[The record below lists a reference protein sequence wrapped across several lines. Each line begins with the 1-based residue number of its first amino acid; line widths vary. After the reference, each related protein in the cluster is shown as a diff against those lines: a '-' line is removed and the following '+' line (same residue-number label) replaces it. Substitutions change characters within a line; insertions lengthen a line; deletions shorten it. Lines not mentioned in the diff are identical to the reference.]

1 MSQLKIHLAQINPT
15 VGDFDGNAAK
25 ILREFSRANE
35 AGCDLVVFCE
45 MTICGYPCEDLW
57 LKKYF
62 VENAQEKIAEIIAAT
77 KGAKCAILLGAP
89 TIGVNR
95 SKKEIIRNSALLI
108 SDGKIVETIHKKTLP
123 NFGVFDEQRYFEAAN
138 YLSVVEFRGFD
149 LAILICEDLWNLQN
163 LYLLQEQ
170 VFDAV
175 IAINASPYST
185 KKHLARAK
193 ICENFAKTLGK
204 PLVYVNQVG
213 GQDSLV
219 FDGSS
224 FVLDSTGN
232 EVLKLGEFVEDCGL
246 VEVEKTG
253 GVQPLTPALSPK
265 GRGSCAELRSANSQ
279 LAKDGF
285 LRLGATPSPLV
296 GEGWG
301 EGFNELKRDYLAA
314 TLALRDYVTKNGF
327 KKVLLGMSGGIDSAL
342 VATIAVDALGAENV
356 ALYALPTRFNSET
369 SMIDAQNC
377 AENLGV
383 KLKIIPIEES
393 FKSMLATLGEVS
405 QLTQENLQ
413 ARIRGNILMALS
425 NDSGAL
431 LLSTG
436 NKSELAC
443 GYATLYGDMC
453 GAFNPIKDFYKT
465 RIYELAKFCGKIPQ
479 NILTKAPTAELRENQ
494 KDSDSLPEYEILD
507 QILFAL
513 IEEQKS
519 TAKIISSGFD
529 GDLVKKVA
537 KLFYSSEYKR
547 RQSCL
552 GPKVSET
559 AFDKDRRFPITNK
572 FTK

>member
-1 MSQLKIHLAQINPT
+1 MSKLKIHLAQINPT
-15 VGDFDGNAAK
+15 VGDLDGNAVK
-25 ILREFSRANE
+25 ILREFSKANE
-35 AGCDLVVFCE
+35 AGCDLVVFSE

-62 VENAQEKIAEIIAAT
+62 VESAQDKISEIIAAT
-77 KGAKCAILLGAP
+77 KGQKCAILLGAP
-89 TIGVNR
+89 TTGLNR
-95 SKKEIIRNSALLI
+95 AKKEITHNSAILI
-108 SDGKIVETIHKKTLP
+108 ADGMIEKIIHKKTLP
-123 NFGVFDEQRYFEAAN
+123 NFAVFDEARYFEAAT
-138 YLSVVEFRGFD
+138 YLSVIEFRGFD
-149 LAILICEDLWNLQN
+149 LAILICEDLWHLKN

-175 IAINASPYST
+175 ISINASPYST

-193 ICENFAKTLGK
+193 ICENFAKSLGK

-224 FVLDSTGN
+224 FVLDSEGK
-232 EVLKLGEFVEDCGL
+232 EVLRLAGFHEDCGT
-246 VEVEKTG
+246 VEI
-253 GVQPLTPALSPK
+253 
-265 GRGSCAELRSANSQ
+265 
-279 LAKDGF
+279 AKDGKVT
-285 LRLGATPSPLV
+285 AENKSEKIDETA
-296 GEGWG
+296 
-301 EGFNELKRDYLAA
+301 RDYAA
-314 TLALRDYVTKNGF
+314 VTLGLRDYVQKNGF

-342 VATIAVDALGAENV
+342 VAAIAVDAVGAENV
-356 ALYALPTRFNSET
+356 SLYALPSRFNSET
-369 SMIDAQNC
+369 SMVDALEC
-377 AENLGV
+377 AKNLGL
-383 KLKIIPIEES
+383 KLEVIPIEES
-393 FKSMLATLGEVS
+393 FKAMLTTLGEVS
-405 QLTQENLQ
+405 NLTKENLQ
-413 ARIRGNILMALS
+413 SRIRGNILMALS
-425 NDSGAL
+425 NNSGAL

-465 RIYELAKFCGKIPQ
+465 RVYELAKFCGKIPQ

-519 TAKIISSGFD
+519 TAAIISAGFEEE
-529 GDLVKKVA
+529 LVKKVA

-552 GPKVSET
+552 GPKVSEM

-572 FTK
+572 FIN